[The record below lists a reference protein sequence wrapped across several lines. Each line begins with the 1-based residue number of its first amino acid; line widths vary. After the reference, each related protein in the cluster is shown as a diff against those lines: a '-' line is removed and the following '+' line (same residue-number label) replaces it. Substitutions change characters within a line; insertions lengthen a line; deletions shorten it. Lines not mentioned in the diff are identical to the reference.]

1 MLLEMNGL
9 KIKVNN
15 VMHPDC
21 PKCSQKMKLVI
32 YGEVLREPNQSDDW
46 VHSNG
51 IKGNKK
57 GDEYVC
63 LECNTA
69 TFNVEGYDP
78 TL

>member
-1 MLLEMNGL
+1 MNGL
-9 KIKVNN
+9 KTKVNN

-57 GDEYVC
+57 GMSMSALNVTLQRSMLKDTTQ
-63 LECNTA
+63 L
-69 TFNVEGYDP
+69 FNICG
-78 TL
+78 